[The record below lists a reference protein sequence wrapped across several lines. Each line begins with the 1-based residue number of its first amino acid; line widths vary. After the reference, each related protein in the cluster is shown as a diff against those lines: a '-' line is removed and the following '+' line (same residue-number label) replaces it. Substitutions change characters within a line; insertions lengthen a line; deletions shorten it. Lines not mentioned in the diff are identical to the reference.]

1 MTLAHQ
7 IAVSPTGHLRLIE
20 GTDEDV
26 AFGVAAKLP
35 AKIFKAFE
43 DSSAAGLVSLVSAS
57 ADSPLPASLQFWR
70 AFANRYFSALR
81 RNNSAGGGDWRSPEP
96 PDAATMQEILLAAPP
111 MIGLENATPETLA
124 EQWQRLD
131 EHAAGKAS
139 RRKGGLASYL
149 RSLRPEWNLHGRVT
163 FHLAEN
169 KRNPERPFAFLATYT
184 SRDATG
190 GAPRHVPLSEALKA
204 SIASGDSE
212 QLDALL
218 TPVARAAGACPSIA
232 SLLESKALFS
242 PQAWGISQAFEFF
255 SSVPQLEESGVVVRV
270 PDWWNA
276 SRPPRPQVTVRVGSK
291 QLSRFGSE
299 SLDLGVD
306 VTVDGQPLD
315 DDEIAQLMA
324 ARDGMTLL
332 RGKWVQVDADHLQSA
347 LRQWEEL
354 RDAHASG
361 IGFLEG
367 MRLLAG
373 AAITGNDLDESV
385 QTWTRVEAG
394 DWLRETLAKLR
405 SPQGKIDLAENGRLQ
420 TSLRPYQS
428 DGVAWLYFATQLG
441 LGVCLADDMG
451 LGKTIQV
458 IALLLQ
464 LKYEDETQSKGKGTK
479 QHRTTA
485 KSSKSSDAKQPKRQ
499 PSLLILPTSLLGNW
513 QREVARFAPDL
524 NMLVAHRS
532 SLDAGRLKR
541 IALDPANELASYDLV
556 ATTYG
561 LARRQ
566 KWLTEMDW
574 NLVILDE
581 AQAIKNSGAAQTKAI
596 KKIPARGRILL
607 SGTPVENH
615 LGDLW
620 SLFDF
625 CAPGLLGTSTAFKR
639 FVNAKDETARSK
651 RLASIRQLIQP
662 YVLRRMKTDP
672 RIVPDLPQKTEMR
685 VDCGLTRVQATL
697 YRLVTDDLRNSLAV
711 ASGIQRRGMVLGAL
725 MQLKQI
731 CNHPALHLKQAAF
744 PPEDSGKFSQL
755 RSIAEMLI
763 EKQEKMLVFTQF
775 QSMCDPLANFLAG
788 VFHRDGLV
796 LTGKTAAKS
805 RARFVDEFQSESGPP
820 FFVISVK
827 AGGTGLNLTAASH
840 VVHFDRWWNP
850 AVEDQ
855 ATDRAFRIGQKR
867 NVLVH
872 KFVCRGSLEEKIDD
886 MIRDKKALSQEL
898 FGSDGKEELQ
908 LTEMDDAQLLNF
920 ISLDLNKV
928 AD

>member
-1 MTLAHQ
+1 MTLAHR
-7 IAVSPTGHLRLIE
+7 IAVTPLGHLHLVA

-26 AFGVAAKLP
+26 AYGVAAELP
-35 AKIFKAFE
+35 AKLVKTFKE
-43 DSSAAGLVSLVSAS
+43 SPAAGLSYSVSSR
-57 ADSPLPASLQFWR
+57 ADGLLPAPLQFWR
-70 AFANRYFSALR
+70 AFANRYFTALR
-81 RNNSAGGGDWRSPEP
+81 RSNSTGGGDWRSPEP
-96 PDAATMQEILLAAPP
+96 PDAATLKEILAEAPP
-111 MIGLENATPETLA
+111 MLGLEYASPETLV
-124 EQWQRLD
+124 ELWDLLD
-131 EHAAGKAS
+131 EHTSVQAK
-139 RRKGGLASYL
+139 RRKGGLAAYL
-149 RSLRPEWNLHGRVT
+149 HSLRPEWNLHGRVT

-169 KRNPERPFAFLATYT
+169 KKNPERPFAFLATYT
-184 SRDATG
+184 SSETTGAT
-190 GAPRHVPLSEALKA
+190 PRHVPLSEALKA
-204 SIASGDSE
+204 SISSGNSE
-212 QLDALL
+212 QFDALL
-218 TPVARAAGACPSIA
+218 TPVSRAAEACPAIA
-232 SLLESKALFS
+232 KLLDSKALFS

-255 SSVPQLEESGVVVRV
+255 SSVPQIEDSGVIVRI

-291 QLSRFGSE
+291 QQARLGSE
-299 SLDLGVD
+299 SLDLD
-306 VTVDGQPLD
+306 VGITLDGQPLS
-315 DDEIAQLMA
+315 DDELEQLMA
-324 ARDGMTLL
+324 AREGMTLL

-347 LRQWEEL
+347 LQQWKDL

-373 AAITGNDLDESV
+373 AAITGDDVDESV
-385 QTWTRVEAG
+385 QPWTRIEAG
-394 DWLRETLAKLR
+394 EWLRETLGKLR
-405 SPQGKIDLAENGRLQ
+405 SPNGKVEITENSHLRA
-420 TSLRPYQS
+420 TLRPYQS

-458 IALLLQ
+458 ISLLLH
-464 LKYEDETQSKGKGTK
+464 LKYPGGSETRG
-479 QHRTTA
+479 TA
-485 KSSKSSDAKQPKRQ
+485 KTQRQGKTKGASKVAAKAQQSR

-513 QREVARFAPDL
+513 QREVERFAPDL

-532 SLDAGRLKR
+532 SLDADTLKR
-541 IALDPANELASYDLV
+541 IAANPTAELAPYDLV

-566 KWLTEMDW
+566 KWLAEIDW

-596 KKIPARGRILL
+596 KKIPGRGRILL

-625 CAPGLLGTSTAFKR
+625 CAPGLLGTAAAFKR
-639 FVNAKDETARSK
+639 FVNAKDEDARAQ
-651 RLASIRQLIQP
+651 RLASVRKLIQP

-685 VDCGLTRVQATL
+685 VDCGLTRVQTTL
-697 YRLVTDDLRNSLAV
+697 YKAVTDDLKDSLEV

-731 CNHPALHLKQAAF
+731 CNHPALHLKQSDF
-744 PPEDSGKFSQL
+744 SPDDSGKFSEL
-755 RSIAEMLI
+755 RTIAETLI

-775 QSMCDPLANFLAG
+775 QSMCGPLAEYLSGIFE
-788 VFHRDGLV
+788 REGLV
-796 LTGKTAAKS
+796 LTGKTATKKRS
-805 RARFVDEFQSESGPP
+805 QLVNEFQAETGPP

-886 MIRDKKALSQEL
+886 MIRDKKALSREL
-898 FGSDGKEELQ
+898 FGAQGKDEMQ
-908 LTEMDDAQLLNF
+908 LTEMNDAQLLDF
-920 ISLDLNKV
+920 VSLDLNKATV
-928 AD
+928 